1 MTKKCKATGREHF
14 GGHLVIVQ
22 RKKKNK
28 FELGLEFDESYS
40 YTNNSSYDEY

>member
-1 MTKKCKATGREHF
+1 MTKNANRQAASILAATLLSFREKP
-14 GGHLVIVQ
+14 
-22 RKKKNK
+22 R